1 MPVKRPAR
9 RLGPGRLSAED
20 AAQLP
25 DRLLDAAYELFS
37 DRGFADTTMDQIAK
51 RAGASTKT
59 LYSRYE
65 NKADIL
71 AAVVRRIVDQTVAGH
86 EEIAALQSLADD
98 PRGFLVSFCVQVAV
112 RISTE
117 AAGLNRLAVAEGHR
131 YSELRRLHREAVGRG
146 AGIIRANLERWRAKG
161 WLPDLSETERA
172 AALCLSMAT
181 DQVRISTSLGDPP
194 SRSEIEAHVGYAIDL
209 FLRGCGFDARRR
221 LEVPHQAQAE
231 A

>member
-131 YSELRRLHREAVGRG
+131 YSELRRRIAR
-146 AGIIRANLERWRAKG
+146 
-161 WLPDLSETERA
+161 PSA
-172 AALCLSMAT
+172 AAPASSA
-181 DQVRISTSLGDPP
+181 RISSAGGRRVGCRTFPKPSARPP
-194 SRSEIEAHVGYAIDL
+194 YASAWRPTRCASAPRSAIRPAGPRSRPMWAMRSTCSCAAAASM
-209 FLRGCGFDARRR
+209 RGGA
-221 LEVPHQAQAE
+221 
-231 A
+231 